1 MKRRLMYAVLP
12 LLAVVMLFCVKTQK
26 ISAATIV
33 QSGNCGAYDGS
44 NVTWTLDDDG
54 CLTLNGI
61 GRTKDYK
68 ETINGVETVVDKPWN
83 DYSDNIKSVVI
94 NDGVTYI
101 GENIFSGLSNLVSI
115 DCGNTLETIGKFAF
129 NSDLKLTDI
138 NFGNVKNILW
148 EAFGNCDS
156 IKNLYIPGSME
167 VIDAYAFAYDYALKS
182 VYIDKASDASIP
194 FLSVS
199 PVAFD
204 YCNSLKEVNVNPERT
219 DLISIDGVLYSINR
233 ENEPAITRKEDY
245 TMSEGNYVLI
255 CYPCGKT
262 DKEYIAP
269 DKLELIGG
277 CNISNKYLEKIVLNE
292 GLRVMSSAQLRETLD
307 TYSGVNIS
315 EAASYEFANL
325 KELIIPSTVIEADCK
340 FETDGIDKAVNKS
353 NVDVKMECRNST
365 VVCNRKFVSL
375 TTGQES
381 DVIKAGDTYTTLKH
395 QYGEWYILREPTEYY
410 EGEKAHKCNVC
421 GYEET
426 VSIPSTSDSAKN
438 GLYMDDAG
446 DWYYYKDGVVE
457 NDYTG
462 LASNEYGWF
471 YVSDGAIDWSYTGL
485 ASNEYGWFYVTGGVL
500 DWSYTGLA
508 DNEYGW
514 FYVKGGVLDWSYTGL
529 ANNEYGWFYVTG
541 GVLDWSYTGF
551 ANNEYGWFYVAD
563 GVLDWSYT
571 GLANN
576 EYGWFYISNGVLD
589 WNYTGTASNEYGTW
603 NVVNGQVVF

>member
-1 MKRRLMYAVLP
+1 MKRKLIHMVLP
-12 LLAVVMLFCVKTQK
+12 VLAVVMLFCVRTQK
-26 ISAATIV
+26 VSAAVIV
-33 QSGNCGAYDGS
+33 QSGSCGADDGS
-44 NVTWTLDDDG
+44 NITWTLDDEG
-54 CLTLNGI
+54 CLTLDGT
-61 GRTKDYK
+61 GRTKDYR
-68 ETINGVETVVDKPWN
+68 ETINGQDTLIDKPWKE
-83 DYSDNIKSVVI
+83 YRKYIKSVVI
-94 NDGVTYI
+94 KDGITYI
-101 GENIFSGLSNLVSI
+101 GKDIFDDLSNLVSV
-115 DCGNTLETIGKFAF
+115 DCGNTLETIGTFAF
-129 NSDLKLTDI
+129 WSSPNLTDI
-138 NFGNVKNILW
+138 NLGNVKRISQG
-148 EAFGNCDS
+148 AFQSCAS
-156 IKNLYIPGSME
+156 IKNVYIPGSMRVVE
-167 VIDAYAFAYDYALKS
+167 FDAFSYDEALES

-199 PVAFD
+199 PIAFK

-233 ENEPAITRKEDY
+233 ENELAYTANNMY
-245 TMSEGNYVLI
+245 TMTEGNYVLI
-255 CYPCGKT
+255 YYPSGKT

-277 CNISNKYLEKIVLNE
+277 YNISNKYLEKIVLNE
-292 GLRVMSSAQLRETLD
+292 GLRVTSSAQLRETAYL
-307 TYSGVNIS
+307 YSGFMD
-315 EAASYEFANL
+315 EASYEFANL

-395 QYGEWYILREPTEYY
+395 QYGEWYIVWEPTEYH

-421 GYEET
+421 GYEER

-446 DWYYYKDGVVE
+446 NWYYYKDGVVE

-500 DWSYTGLA
+500 DWNYTGLA

-514 FYVKGGVLDWSYTGL
+514 FYVTGGVLDWSYTGL

-541 GVLDWSYTGF
+541 GVLDWSYTGL
-551 ANNEYGWFYVAD
+551 ASNEYGWFYVTG
-563 GVLDWSYT
+563 GVLDWNYT

>member
-1 MKRRLMYAVLP
+1 M
-12 LLAVVMLFCVKTQK
+12 
-26 ISAATIV
+26 
-33 QSGNCGAYDGS
+33 
-44 NVTWTLDDDG
+44 
-54 CLTLNGI
+54 
-61 GRTKDYK
+61 
-68 ETINGVETVVDKPWN
+68 
-83 DYSDNIKSVVI
+83 
-94 NDGVTYI
+94 
-101 GENIFSGLSNLVSI
+101 
-115 DCGNTLETIGKFAF
+115 
-129 NSDLKLTDI
+129 
-138 NFGNVKNILW
+138 
-148 EAFGNCDS
+148 
-156 IKNLYIPGSME
+156 
-167 VIDAYAFAYDYALKS
+167 
-182 VYIDKASDASIP
+182 
-194 FLSVS
+194 
-199 PVAFD
+199 
-204 YCNSLKEVNVNPERT
+204 
-219 DLISIDGVLYSINR
+219 
-233 ENEPAITRKEDY
+233 Y
-245 TMSEGNYVLI
+245 TMTEGNYVLI
-255 CYPCGKT
+255 YYPSGKT

-277 CNISNKYLEKIVLNE
+277 YNISNKYLEKIVLNE
-292 GLRVMSSAQLRETLD
+292 GLRVTSSAQLRETAYL
-307 TYSGVNIS
+307 YSGFMD
-315 EAASYEFANL
+315 EASYEFANL

-365 VVCNRKFVSL
+365 FVCNRKFVSL

-381 DVIKAGDTYTTLKH
+381 DVIKACDTYTTLKH
-395 QYGEWYILREPTEYY
+395 QYGEWYIVWEPTEYH

-421 GYEET
+421 GYEER

-446 DWYYYKDGVVE
+446 NWYYYKDGVVE

-500 DWSYTGLA
+500 DWNYTGLA

-514 FYVKGGVLDWSYTGL
+514 FYVTGGVLDWSYTGL

-541 GVLDWSYTGF
+541 GVLDWSYTGL
-551 ANNEYGWFYVAD
+551 ASNEYGWFYVTG
-563 GVLDWSYT
+563 GVLDWNYI

>member
-1 MKRRLMYAVLP
+1 M
-12 LLAVVMLFCVKTQK
+12 
-26 ISAATIV
+26 
-33 QSGNCGAYDGS
+33 
-44 NVTWTLDDDG
+44 
-54 CLTLNGI
+54 
-61 GRTKDYK
+61 
-68 ETINGVETVVDKPWN
+68 
-83 DYSDNIKSVVI
+83 
-94 NDGVTYI
+94 
-101 GENIFSGLSNLVSI
+101 
-115 DCGNTLETIGKFAF
+115 
-129 NSDLKLTDI
+129 
-138 NFGNVKNILW
+138 
-148 EAFGNCDS
+148 
-156 IKNLYIPGSME
+156 
-167 VIDAYAFAYDYALKS
+167 
-182 VYIDKASDASIP
+182 
-194 FLSVS
+194 
-199 PVAFD
+199 
-204 YCNSLKEVNVNPERT
+204 
-219 DLISIDGVLYSINR
+219 
-233 ENEPAITRKEDY
+233 Y
-245 TMSEGNYVLI
+245 TMTVGNYVLI

-315 EAASYEFANL
+315 EAASYEFASL
-325 KELIIPSTVIEADCK
+325 KELIIPSTVIEANCK
-340 FETDGIDKAVNKS
+340 FKINGIDNAVNKS
-353 NVDVKMECRNST
+353 NVDINMEFMSSNI
-365 VVCNRKFVSL
+365 VCNKKFISL

-381 DVIKAGDTYTTLKH
+381 DVIKAGDTFTTLKH
-395 QYGEWYILREPTEYY
+395 QYGEWYILREPTEDLN
-410 EGEKAHKCNVC
+410 GRKAHKCNVC
-421 GYEET
+421 GYEER

-446 DWYYYKDGVVE
+446 NWYYYKDGVVE

-471 YVSDGAIDWSYTGL
+471 YISDGAIDWSYTGL

-508 DNEYGW
+508 
-514 FYVKGGVLDWSYTGL
+514 S
-529 ANNEYGWFYVTG
+529 NEYGWFYVTG
-541 GVLDWSYTGF
+541 
-551 ANNEYGWFYVAD
+551 